1 MTPPP
6 DDADPYRAPEAPLT
20 TLEEDQAAPVSDKAM
35 QLLVATR
42 WGMKV
47 VAIALIA
54 NGALTLVGGLVAL
67 SFAPSR
73 VPQAILIGMIALFAL
88 IMFLPGLRLL
98 QSAIG
103 ITRARRTKEERDVAA
118 ALQRHQQFWMLLGCL
133 LLLLGALL
141 YFVFGFLRATVR

>member
-6 DDADPYRAPEAPLT
+6 DDADPYRAPEASLT
-20 TLEEDQAAPVSDKAM
+20 TPEEEQNAPVSDKAM

-73 VPQAILIGMIALFAL
+73 VPQAILIAMIALFAL
-88 IMFLPGLRLL
+88 IMILPGLRLL

-103 ITRARRTKEERDVAA
+103 ITRAQRTKEERDVAA

-141 YFVFGFLRATVR
+141 YLVFGFLRAAFR